1 MANTENLSE
10 EQVDSIILDLLKN
23 HSEDLNVNEEEFLDL
38 LKNSLSLNTLEK
50 KRVIDAMPD
59 LSQFQVDELKK
70 VFLEEREK
78 FRELASEHP
87 EDIKKLLIKKDEER
101 LKLWDIYKTQKDKEE
116 TKLKDEQKINDL
128 KKSLGL

>member
-23 HSEDLNVNEEEFLDL
+23 HSEDLNVDEEEFLDL